1 MIIFN
6 IMKQLTKILILLA
19 PVLFFSGGSPL
30 FSFNSNDP
38 VKPIIKTLKSSD
50 IRKESRTLI
59 ARGDFSYPPFE
70 YLDNNGEPQGFN
82 VDIIKAVA
90 KVTGINIRIILG
102 PWENVRDQLEKG
114 EIDLLIGMFKTEE
127 RMKKADF
134 TIPHFTSTYII
145 FTQKGSKIKSFDD
158 LSGKKILVQSGDLG
172 HDYVIEQNL
181 DAAIITKQDWD
192 SVLKALNAGEGDAA
206 VAAMLQG
213 TIQIVKYNLNNV
225 VPLTEPLIQRGYSI
239 AVPKGEAALLA
250 TLNEGLNILK
260 TTGEYDEIY
269 EKWFG
274 IYDDR
279 FSPLQSLKIMIFV
292 SVLLLLIIF
301 AAYIWNWNLKKQV
314 RIKTGELTEE
324 LGIKSRM
331 QNQLEKAIESF
342 DISRRE
348 ALKARYEAEEANE
361 AKTRF
366 LANISHELRTPL
378 HGIIG
383 ISRIL
388 ETTPLSREQMDMM
401 KMISTSAENLT
412 GILSDLL
419 DFSSINSGKLTL
431 RKSFFNLKSLIDN
444 AAPVM
449 KVMAMEKNLELII
462 ETGESDPLINSDKE
476 RIGQILLNLF
486 SNAVKYSDKGQ
497 IKVSIIHYDEKL
509 EISVSDTGIGI
520 EPEYLDTIFE
530 PFSRIADNS
539 DKLNRGVG
547 LGLSIVKSLVDLL
560 EGEIYVESRPGAGS
574 RFIVFIPALSE
585 KIQAAA
591 PEDEAEKTDLPGN
604 ECTEINIL
612 IVEDENVNRLYLQKI
627 LGKKGCITDA
637 ALNGLEAVNMI
648 KNKHYNLILMDLTM
662 PVMDGITATRKIR
675 DYEKNR
681 QLQPIP
687 IIALTAHAYPEDM
700 ERCREAGMDGYL
712 SKPFQPADLMKEIK
726 RVLDREIPLPP
737 S

>member
-1 MIIFN
+1 
-6 IMKQLTKILILLA
+6 MKQLTKILIILV
-19 PVLFFSGGSPL
+19 PVLLFSGGSPL

-38 VKPIIKTLKSSD
+38 VKPIIKALQSSD
-50 IRKESRTLI
+50 MGGESRTLI
-59 ARGDFSYPPFE
+59 ARGDFNYPPFE
-70 YLDNNGEPQGFN
+70 YLDNNGEPHGFN

-90 KVTGINIRIILG
+90 KVTGLNIRIILG

-134 TIPHFTSTYII
+134 TIPHFVSTYII
-145 FTQKGSKIKSFDD
+145 FTQKGSKIKSFND

-181 DAAIITKQDWD
+181 EGEIITKQDWAA
-192 SVLKALNAGEGDAA
+192 VLKALNAGEGDAA

-213 TIQIVKYNLNNV
+213 TIQIVKNNLNNV

-250 TLNEGLNILK
+250 SLNEGLNILK
-260 TTGEYDEIY
+260 TTGEYDKIY

-274 IYDDR
+274 IYEDK
-279 FSPLQSLKIMIFV
+279 FSPAQSLKIMIIV
-292 SVLLLLIIF
+292 SVLLLLIIL
-301 AAYIWNWNLKKQV
+301 AAYIWNWNLKKLV

-324 LGIKSRM
+324 LEIKSKM

-342 DISRRE
+342 DISRKE

-388 ETTPLSREQMDMM
+388 EATPLNREQMDMM

-431 RKSFFNLKSLIDN
+431 RKSFFNLKSLIDT

-449 KVMAMEKNLELII
+449 KVMAMEKKLELII
-462 ETGESDPLINSDKE
+462 ETGESDPVINSDKE
-476 RIGQILLNLF
+476 RTGQILLNLV
-486 SNAVKYSDKGQ
+486 SNAVKYTDKGHV
-497 IKVSIIHYDEKL
+497 KVSIIYYDEKL

-520 EPEYLDTIFE
+520 EPEHLNTIFE
-530 PFSRIADNS
+530 PFSRITGNS
-539 DKLNRGVG
+539 DNLNRGVG

-560 EGEIYVESRPGAGS
+560 EGEIYVESKPGAGS

-585 KIQAAA
+585 KSQRPD
-591 PEDEAEKTDLPGN
+591 PEDEAEQNDLS
-604 ECTEINIL
+604 ESTCTEIRIL
-612 IVEDENVNRLYLQKI
+612 IVEDENINRLYLQKL
-627 LGKKGCITDA
+627 LGKKGCTTDSV
-637 ALNGLEAVNMI
+637 LNGLEALNMI
-648 KNKHYNLILMDLTM
+648 KNRQYNLILMDLTM

-675 DYEKNR
+675 EYEKTR
-681 QLQPIP
+681 KLQPVP
-687 IIALTAHAYPEDM
+687 VIALTAHAYPEDM
-700 ERCREAGMDGYL
+700 ERCREAGMNGYL

-726 RVLDREIPLPP
+726 KVLNREIPLPL